1 VEWFLIKA
9 VIDGLVD
16 RSVVLRVDESFF
28 SDELDRKVWLVLRS
42 AFSKGLVDSWR
53 DLYVYAIREGAHID
67 VLDRIE
73 WYEQNDVEISNELV
87 LDTISKLWKEKAVV
101 SGIKRVEGKLL
112 KGGDIDDVVKEL
124 KGVYRNVTECIVDS
138 DSVYEDV
145 FDGVF
150 ERMMNNAVEAWAG
163 EKLLSGFLQLDI
175 VLGGGYRSGTLT
187 VWLGATSIGKTMML
201 VFQSVIFLLQGK
213 SVLFISL
220 EDSKDVVLERFD
232 RVLFGNVMK
241 DPGKLAKR
249 VELLKMLGRV
259 KVMYRPRMWIQELED
274 LIDREAGGVDV
285 LVVDYGDL
293 VIVSDKSRGG
303 EDWLEQG
310 EVFERMMKIADRYG
324 MWVVTASQANRDA
337 VNKKVLS
344 LGNVGRSYRKVQV
357 ADYVIALSQDK
368 EAEKEDLIM
377 MVVLKNKFG
386 RRGDVIPLRVV
397 REYGFFREEVM

>member
-1 VEWFLIKA
+1 MEWFLIKA
-9 VIDGLVD
+9 VVDGLVD
-16 RSVVLRVDESFF
+16 KSVLLKVDESFF
-28 SDELDRKVWLVLRS
+28 SDELDRKVWSLLCS
-42 AFSKGLVDSWR
+42 AFSKGLVGSWR
-53 DLYVYAIREGAHID
+53 DLYVYAIREGVHVD

-73 WYEQNDVEISNELV
+73 WYEEHDVDISNELV
-87 LDTISKLWKEKAVV
+87 LDTVSRLWKEKSLI
-101 SGIKRVEGKLL
+101 SGVKRIENKLL
-112 KGGDIDDVVKEL
+112 KGSDIDDVVKEL
-124 KGVYRNVTECIVDS
+124 KSTYRNVVECIVDQ
-138 DSVYEDV
+138 DGIYEDV
-145 FDGVF
+145 LDGVF
-150 ERMMNNAVEAWAG
+150 DRMMNSAVEAWAG
-163 EKLLSGFLQLDI
+163 EKLLSGFMQLDI
-175 VLGGGYRSGTLT
+175 ILNGGYRNGTLT

-201 VFQSVIFLLQGK
+201 VFQSVMFLLQGK

-232 RVLFGNVMK
+232 RVLFGNVIK
-241 DPGKLAKR
+241 NPSKLASR

-259 KVMYRPRMWIQELED
+259 KVMYKQRMLIQELED

-293 VIVSDKSRGG
+293 VVASNKSNG

-310 EVFERMMKIADRYG
+310 EVFERMMKIADKYS

-344 LGNVGRSYRKVQV
+344 LGNIGRSYRKVQV

-368 EAEKEDLIM
+368 EAEKEGLIM

-386 RRGDVIPLRVV
+386 RRGDIIPLRVI
-397 REYGFFREEVM
+397 REYGFFREEVV

>member
-1 VEWFLIKA
+1 
-9 VIDGLVD
+9 
-16 RSVVLRVDESFF
+16 
-28 SDELDRKVWLVLRS
+28 
-42 AFSKGLVDSWR
+42 
-53 DLYVYAIREGAHID
+53 
-67 VLDRIE
+67 
-73 WYEQNDVEISNELV
+73 V

-101 SGIKRVEGKLL
+101 SGIKRVENKLL
-112 KGGDIDDVVKEL
+112 KCGDIDDVVKEL

-150 ERMMNNAVEAWAG
+150 ERMMNSAVEAWAG

-175 VLGGGYRSGTLT
+175 VLGGGYRDGSLT

-232 RVLFGNVMK
+232 RVLFGNVMRN
-241 DPGKLAKR
+241 PSKLASR

-274 LIDREAGGVDV
+274 LIDRESGGVDV

-310 EVFERMMKIADRYG
+310 EVFERMMKIADKYG

-344 LGNVGRSYRKVQV
+344 LGNIGRSYRKVQV

-368 EAEKEDLIM
+368 EAEKDDLIM

-386 RRGDVIPLRVV
+386 RRGDVIPLKVI

>member
-16 RSVVLRVDESFF
+16 RSVVLKIDGSFF

-53 DLYVYAIREGAHID
+53 DLYVYAIREGVHVD

-73 WYEQNDVEISNELV
+73 WYEQHDVEVSNELV
-87 LDTISKLWKEKAVV
+87 LDTISKLWKEKALVTGV
-101 SGIKRVEGKLL
+101 KRVEDKLL
-112 KGGDIDDVVKEL
+112 KGSDIDDVVKEL
-124 KGVYRNVTECIVDS
+124 KGVYRNVTECIVDR

-150 ERMMNNAVEAWAG
+150 ERVMNNAVEAWAG
-163 EKLLSGFLQLDI
+163 EKLLSGFLQLDV

-201 VFQSVIFLLQGK
+201 VFQSVMFLLQGK

-232 RVLFGNVMK
+232 RVLFGNVIK
-241 DPGKLAKR
+241 SPSKLASR

-259 KVMYRPRMWIQELED
+259 KVMYRPRMWVQELED
-274 LIDREAGGVDV
+274 LIDREAGRVDV

-293 VIVSDKSRGG
+293 VIVSDKSNG

-386 RRGDVIPLRVV
+386 RRGDVIPLRVI
-397 REYGFFREEVM
+397 REYGFFREEVI

>member
-16 RSVVLRVDESFF
+16 KSVLLKVDGSFF

-73 WYEQNDVEISNELV
+73 WYEQHDVEISNELV

-101 SGIKRVEGKLL
+101 SGIKRVENKLL
-112 KGGDIDDVVKEL
+112 KCGDIDDVVKEL
-124 KGVYRNVTECIVDS
+124 KGVYRNVTECIVDN

-145 FDGVF
+145 LDGVF
-150 ERMMNNAVEAWAG
+150 ERMMNSAVEAWAG

-175 VLGGGYRSGTLT
+175 VLGGGYRDGSLT

-201 VFQSVIFLLQGK
+201 VFQSAVFLLQGK

-232 RVLFGNVMK
+232 KLLFGNVTK

-259 KVMYRPRMWIQELED
+259 KVMYKPRMWIQELED
-274 LIDREAGGVDV
+274 LIDRESGGVDV

-310 EVFERMMKIADRYG
+310 EVFERMMKIADKYG

-344 LGNVGRSYRKVQV
+344 LGNIGRSYRKVQV

-368 EAEKEDLIM
+368 EAEKDDLIM

-386 RRGDVIPLRVV
+386 RRGDVIPLKVI
-397 REYGFFREEVM
+397 REYGFFKEEVI

>member
-1 VEWFLIKA
+1 MEWFLIKA

-16 RSVVLRVDESFF
+16 RSVVLKIDGSFF

-53 DLYVYAIREGAHID
+53 DLYVYAIREGVHVD

-73 WYEQNDVEISNELV
+73 WYEQHDVEVSNELV
-87 LDTISKLWKEKAVV
+87 LDTISKLWKEKALVTGV
-101 SGIKRVEGKLL
+101 KRVEDKLL
-112 KGGDIDDVVKEL
+112 KGSDIDDVVKEL
-124 KGVYRNVTECIVDS
+124 KGVYRNVTECIVDR

-150 ERMMNNAVEAWAG
+150 ERVMNNAVEAWAG
-163 EKLLSGFLQLDI
+163 EKLLSGFLQLDV

-201 VFQSVIFLLQGK
+201 VFQSVMFLLQGK

-232 RVLFGNVMK
+232 RVLFGNVIK
-241 DPGKLAKR
+241 SPSKLASR

-259 KVMYRPRMWIQELED
+259 KVMYRPRMWVQELED
-274 LIDREAGGVDV
+274 LIDREAGRVDV

-293 VIVSDKSRGG
+293 VIVSDKSNG

-386 RRGDVIPLRVV
+386 RRGDVIPLRVI
-397 REYGFFREEVM
+397 REYGFFREEVI

>member
-16 RSVVLRVDESFF
+16 RSVILRVDGSFF

-53 DLYVYAIREGAHID
+53 DLYVYAIREGVQVD

-73 WYEQNDVEISNELV
+73 WYEQHDVEISNELV
-87 LDTISKLWKEKAVV
+87 LDTISKLWKEKALVT
-101 SGIKRVEGKLL
+101 GIKRVEDKLL
-112 KGGDIDDVVKEL
+112 RGSDIDDVVKEL
-124 KGVYRNVTECIVDS
+124 KGVYKNVTECIVDS

-145 FDGVF
+145 LDGVF
-150 ERMMNNAVEAWAG
+150 ERMMDNAVEAWAG

-175 VLGGGYRSGTLT
+175 VLGGGYRNGSLT

-241 DPGKLAKR
+241 DLGKLAKR

-259 KVMYRPRMWIQELED
+259 KVMYKSRMRIQELED
-274 LIDREAGGVDV
+274 LVDREAGGVDV

-293 VIVSDKSRGG
+293 VIVSDKSRDG

-310 EVFERMMKIADRYG
+310 EVFERMMKIADKYG

-344 LGNVGRSYRKVQV
+344 LGNIGRSYRKVQV

-386 RRGDVIPLRVV
+386 RRGDIIPLRVI
-397 REYGFFREEVM
+397 REYGFFREEVV

>member
-1 VEWFLIKA
+1 MEWFLIKA

-16 RSVVLRVDESFF
+16 KSVLLKVDGSFF

-73 WYEQNDVEISNELV
+73 WYEQHDVEISNELV

-101 SGIKRVEGKLL
+101 SGIKRVENKLL
-112 KGGDIDDVVKEL
+112 KCGDIDDVVKEL
-124 KGVYRNVTECIVDS
+124 KGVYRNVTECIVDN

-145 FDGVF
+145 LDGVF
-150 ERMMNNAVEAWAG
+150 ERMMNSAVEAWAG

-175 VLGGGYRSGTLT
+175 VLGGGYRDGSLT

-201 VFQSVIFLLQGK
+201 VFQSAVFLLQGK

-232 RVLFGNVMK
+232 KLLFGNVTK

-259 KVMYRPRMWIQELED
+259 KVMYKPRMWIQELED
-274 LIDREAGGVDV
+274 LIDRESGGVDV

-310 EVFERMMKIADRYG
+310 EVFERMMKIADKYG

-344 LGNVGRSYRKVQV
+344 LGNIGRSYRKVQV

-368 EAEKEDLIM
+368 EAEKDDLIM

-386 RRGDVIPLRVV
+386 RRGDVIPLKVI
-397 REYGFFREEVM
+397 REYGFFKEEVI

>member
-1 VEWFLIKA
+1 MEWFLIKG
-9 VIDGLVD
+9 VVDGLID
-16 RSVVLRVDESFF
+16 RSVLLKVDESFF
-28 SDELDRKVWLVLRS
+28 SDELDRKVWLLLCS
-42 AFSKGLVDSWR
+42 AFSKGLVESWR
-53 DLYVYAIREGAHID
+53 DLYVYAIREGVHVD

-73 WYEQNDVEISNELV
+73 WYEEHDVDISDELV
-87 LDTISKLWKEKAVV
+87 LDTVSRLWKEKSLI
-101 SGIKRVEGKLL
+101 SGVKRIENKLL
-112 KGGDIDDVVKEL
+112 KGSDIDDVVKEL
-124 KGVYRNVTECIVDS
+124 KSTYRNVVECIVDQ
-138 DSVYEDV
+138 DSIYEDV
-145 FDGVF
+145 LDGVF
-150 ERMMNNAVEAWAG
+150 ERVMDNAVEEGTG
-163 EKLLSGFLQLDI
+163 ERLLSGFMQLDI
-175 VLGGGYRSGTLT
+175 ILNGGYRNGTLT

-201 VFQSVIFLLQGK
+201 VFQSVMFLLQGK

-241 DPGKLAKR
+241 DPVRLAKR

-259 KVMYRPRMWIQELED
+259 KVMYKPRMWIQELED

-293 VIVSDKSRGG
+293 VIASNKSNG

-310 EVFERMMKIADRYG
+310 EVFERMMKIADKYS

-344 LGNVGRSYRKVQV
+344 LGNIGRSYRKVQV

-386 RRGDVIPLRVV
+386 RRGDIIPLRVV
-397 REYGFFREEVM
+397 REYGFFREEVI